1 VLHEAAELELSEYE
15 LPPATRE
22 AKVDICLSTFL
33 LPQGGQTTLS
43 TALALNTSSSNGSWQ
58 VLQTNSKM
66 GIIQPPDGQGLMST
80 LIQYF
85 DAAAIKRLQSFQKQS
100 GGIIIVPCD

>member
-1 VLHEAAELELSEYE
+1 
-15 LPPATRE
+15 
-22 AKVDICLSTFL
+22 
-33 LPQGGQTTLS
+33 
-43 TALALNTSSSNGSWQ
+43 

-100 GGIIIVPCD
+100 GGIIIVPCDY